1 MQDPICRLLDHQE
14 IESLLTR
21 YTQMVD
27 QRDWKRMDEVFT
39 STASIDYTSSG
50 GVAGPYK
57 ETLAWLASALEPWP
71 LNLHF
76 ISNFD
81 IDIDGDRGRSSCY
94 FLAPMGRDEPDGSQV
109 VVLSERALRIAGS
122 GGEILSLCN
131 GERSGSDVALALG
144 QRHPQ
149 APRSADD
156 VHDFLNE
163 MAAAGA
169 LRFDPDPA

>member
-1 MQDPICRLLDHQE
+1 MQDPIRRLLDHQE

-94 FLAPMGRDEPDGSQV
+94 FFAPMGRDEPDGSQTMTTNAGYYHDELV
-109 VVLSERALRIAGS
+109 RTPDGWRIQARICEQTILTGLPKDY
-122 GGEILSLCN
+122 EI
-131 GERSGSDVALALG
+131 
-144 QRHPQ
+144 
-149 APRSADD
+149 PR
-156 VHDFLNE
+156 
-163 MAAAGA
+163 
-169 LRFDPDPA
+169 